1 MPQAAASP
9 RARSPPRRRP
19 PGAAASLHRRKPARP
34 ARRAPFRLFDPR
46 PRLSGAVRR
55 GGGMWPS
62 SGGAWVGWGA
72 GAGGQGEGG
81 RRSLTVQCKKWP
93 SGSGSGEQGVRPGV
107 FVAQETAAL
116 LQRGKANAGQ
126 SARQPRTQSPSRRT
140 PPKPRARRKAHSH
153 PRGRSKRR
161 LPGDP
166 PRPPL
171 RGAPPP
177 VDGAHGGASP
187 PPPKHSP
194 RGGTEAADASWDL
207 RMASRMVVRKEE
219 KKYVMMLYTTI
230 IVVATGAWRAVR
242 PAPRPCSGPRGPQGP
257 QHSGRRTLRWLRHA
271 VRGEGRSA
279 ARACRSTCRR
289 RSS

>member
-1 MPQAAASP
+1 MRRKRQPSCSAAKLTLASP
-9 RARSPPRRRP
+9 HDSPAPRAPRAARRP
-19 PGAAASLHRRKPARP
+19 SPAP
-34 ARRAPFRLFDPR
+34 
-46 PRLSGAVRR
+46 AVRPTATPAAV
-55 GGGMWPS
+55 PS
-62 SGGAWVGWGA
+62 DAFQA
-72 GAGGQGEGG
+72 
-81 RRSLTVQCKKWP
+81 
-93 SGSGSGEQGVRPGV
+93 
-107 FVAQETAAL
+107 
-116 LQRGKANAGQ
+116 
-126 SARQPRTQSPSRRT
+126 
-140 PPKPRARRKAHSH
+140 
-153 PRGRSKRR
+153 
-161 LPGDP
+161 DP

-171 RGAPPP
+171 RGAPPA